1 MKKKLLF
8 SIIVFS
14 IISIISVVN
23 SFANSGIVNT
33 VENMG
38 KDAGNTVMDS
48 VDKTQNTIQGAG
60 SMVEN
65 TINNADTA
73 IMSGT
78 DNLRNDDFMK
88 MTGNN
93 YDAERTSAETYVGMN
108 TNTWVWIVTGIV
120 ALATLAFVWY
130 YNRERTT
137 THTND

>member
-120 ALATLAFVWY
+120 ALTTLAYIWY
-130 YNRERTT
+130 FSRKHTT
-137 THTND
+137 SHTND